1 MLFAC
6 TQGRPGNVA
15 NITNATVP
23 TGAYMEVQE
32 TSQNR
37 PVKVKLQIC
46 FPQAMAQ
53 KVLVQQNQPHYPPEG
68 FQPSDDLHLLQS
80 AQN

>member
-15 NITNATVP
+15 NITNGTVP

-37 PVKVKLQIC
+37 PVEVKLQIC
-46 FPQAMAQ
+46 FLQATAQ
-53 KVLVQQNQPHYPPEG
+53 KMLVQPNQLHYPTKE
-68 FQPSDDLHLLQS
+68 FQPSDDLHLL
-80 AQN
+80 

>member
-15 NITNATVP
+15 DLTNGTVP

-32 TSQNR
+32 TSQNK
-37 PVKVKLQIC
+37 PVKVKLQVC
-46 FPQAMAQ
+46 FLPATTQ
-53 KVLVQQNQPHYPPEG
+53 KMLVQQNQLLYPPEG
-68 FQPSDDLHLLQS
+68 FQPSHDLHLLQS